1 MAEPGSA
8 LVEAVRRLGP
18 EQAKAVAA
26 ELGALWRG
34 DARVADRAAAR
45 LAGVFRE
52 LGLVTREELEEAQL
66 KISQLENRLRL
77 LEDGRPRLS
86 PPAP

>member
-1 MAEPGSA
+1 MAAPASRLA
-8 LVEAVRRLGP
+8 EAVQRLGRD
-18 EQAKAVAA
+18 EAKALAE

-34 DARVADRAAAR
+34 DSTVADRAAAR
-45 LAGVFRE
+45 LAGMFRE

-66 KISQLENRLRL
+66 KIAQLEHRLSL
-77 LEDGRPRLS
+77 LEKPPPLS

>member
-1 MAEPGSA
+1 MAEPGSS

-18 EQAKAVAA
+18 EQAKAVAE
-26 ELGALWRG
+26 ELAALWRG
-34 DARVADRAAAR
+34 DASVADRAAAR

-52 LGLVTREELEEAQL
+52 LGLVTREELAEAEL

-77 LEDGRPRLS
+77 LEEGSPRRS
-86 PPAP
+86 PPAR